1 MTIAERTAAARQRR
15 EELVEILSGA
25 VFDLY
30 MRDKIHARYRSRG
43 RAARPDDASRVEML
57 TTNTSRYS
65 TPDPS

>member
-1 MTIAERTAAARQRR
+1 MTMAERTAAARQRQ

-43 RAARPDDASRVEML
+43 RVARPDDAARAEML
-57 TTNTSRYS
+57 TTNTTRNS